1 MKRGRGQSAGLTRDR
16 VLDVAMD
23 LVDRE
28 GLAALTMRRLG
39 SELGVEAMTIYHHV
53 PNKDALLDGLV
64 ERLVVDASTP
74 LSEEA
79 TWQEALR
86 GFAHAWLATL
96 RAHPNLFSLVL
107 TRPAVTTTNLDLMES
122 VLQRLESAGFGLG
135 RGLDVL
141 YSVTGFVVGQA
152 SLDRVEAD
160 VQVGEL
166 AAAGLEGHPLLAEA
180 ARDSAAQQVDR
191 FDYALDAM
199 LAGFEGMVD

>member
-1 MKRGRGQSAGLTRDR
+1 MKRGRGQSAGLTGDM
-16 VLDVAMD
+16 VLGAAME
-23 LVDRE
+23 LVDRD

-64 ERLVVDASTP
+64 ERLVVDASAP
-74 LSEEA
+74 LSEEG

-86 GFAHAWLATL
+86 GFAHAWLAAL
-96 RAHPNLFSLVL
+96 RAHPNVLPLVL

-122 VLQRLESAGFGLG
+122 VLHRLERAGFGLG
-135 RGLDVL
+135 RGLDVI
-141 YSVTGFVVGQA
+141 YAVTGFVVGQA
-152 SLDRVEAD
+152 ALSPVEAD
-160 VQVGEL
+160 AQVDEL

-180 ARDSAAQQVDR
+180 ARDSATQQVDR

-199 LAGFEGMVD
+199 LAGFQSVVD

>member
-1 MKRGRGQSAGLTRDR
+1 M
-16 VLDVAMD
+16 
-23 LVDRE
+23 
-28 GLAALTMRRLG
+28 
-39 SELGVEAMTIYHHV
+39 
-53 PNKDALLDGLV
+53 
-64 ERLVVDASTP
+64 
-74 LSEEA
+74 
-79 TWQEALR
+79 
-86 GFAHAWLATL
+86 

-152 SLDRVEAD
+152 SLDPVEAD

>member
-1 MKRGRGQSAGLTRDR
+1 MKRGRGQSAGLTRER
-16 VLDVAMD
+16 VLDAAMH
-23 LVDRE
+23 LADRD

-53 PNKDALLDGLV
+53 PSKDALLDGLV
-64 ERLVVDASTP
+64 ERLVVEASAP
-74 LSEEA
+74 LSDEA

-86 GFAHAWLATL
+86 GFAHAWLAAL
-96 RAHPNLFSLVL
+96 RAHPNLFPLVL
-107 TRPAVTTTNLDLMES
+107 TRPAATSANLDLMES
-122 VLQRLESAGFGLG
+122 VLQQLDTAGFGLG
-135 RGLDVL
+135 RGLDVI

-152 SLDRVEAD
+152 ALTPVEPNT
-160 VQVGEL
+160 QVGEL
-166 AAAGLEGHPLLAEA
+166 SAAGLQDHPLLAAA